1 MFCLKSAYLS
11 SHFLLWFTFELGGTI
26 LVSSENS
33 DFLPKDHSSL
43 SQPQQVVVT
52 LCQTALV
59 HLFPNSFKQSK
70 NKGAHGWK
78 NKFLGWHYL
87 TIIFLM
93 DIINVQE
100 GLKITDNIG
109 QNVTLLVDILQYQT
123 ISENITWW
131 SIFNNNEQYLN
142 IIHGHHLTIPNKVWK
157 LQNNVGQTLTSF
169 NNVGGY

>member
-1 MFCLKSAYLS
+1 
-11 SHFLLWFTFELGGTI
+11 
-26 LVSSENS
+26 
-33 DFLPKDHSSL
+33 
-43 SQPQQVVVT
+43 
-52 LCQTALV
+52 
-59 HLFPNSFKQSK
+59 
-70 NKGAHGWK
+70 
-78 NKFLGWHYL
+78 
-87 TIIFLM
+87 M